1 MDDKMKEYTYYR
13 NAIRNE
19 TVVLQHAI
27 SFIIYC
33 HLPKLHPFWKN
44 IFLYLDLNGYNK
56 LLFKKKWFQKA
67 MVCVYSLKVYLW
79 ASHQASLGDSCKQ
92 ISFALLPSGDVILC
106 NEHMTIVIEPDKWFL
121 KSFVDAAQNIWA
133 CFILIRNIL
142 KIIFSMMCLLI

>member
-56 LLFKKKWFQKA
+56 LLFKKK
-67 MVCVYSLKVYLW
+67 MVS
-79 ASHQASLGDSCKQ
+79 
-92 ISFALLPSGDVILC
+92 
-106 NEHMTIVIEPDKWFL
+106 
-121 KSFVDAAQNIWA
+121 KSNG
-133 CFILIRNIL
+133 
-142 KIIFSMMCLLI
+142 MCLFIESLFMSQPPSQSW